1 MVLKFVKG
9 RGAISNHP
17 GRFEQLRRIPYVDDW
32 KTAAEQKKEKIK
44 TEITAET
51 ARRIITTNRSPD
63 IDFDTSINP
72 YKGCEHGCIYCFARP
87 THAYLGLSAGFD
99 FESRI
104 FYKPEAAE
112 VLAKEIQS
120 PNYKCRVLALG
131 TNTDPYQPIE
141 RELKITRRL
150 LKVLLAHNHPVVIT
164 TKSSQIARD
173 LDILK
178 PMAQKGLLQVN
189 ISLTTL
195 DQSLSRT
202 LEPGCPTPARRV
214 DTLKQLSDAGI
225 ETGVMLAPVIP
236 VLNDPEIE
244 AILEVA
250 AKSGAVAAGYVLLR
264 LPLEIKDL
272 FREWLEVHYPLKANH
287 ILNVIRSTRQGQLY
301 VSEYGE
307 RMDGSGPYAK
317 ILHHRY
323 TKTCRKLGL
332 NKIRKKLNTD
342 LFLHSCGQRRQLR
355 LFS

>member
-1 MVLKFVKG
+1 MGQKFLKG
-9 RGAISNHP
+9 RGAITNHP
-17 GRFEQLRRIPYVDDW
+17 GRFENTRRIPIDDGW
-32 KTAAEQKKEKIK
+32 DTMVGKKDIIK

-51 ARRIITTNRSPD
+51 AQQIITTNRSPD

-87 THAYLGLSAGFD
+87 THAYLGLSAGID

-104 FYKPEAAE
+104 FYKPEAAQL
-112 VLAKEIQS
+112 LAKEIQS
-120 PNYKCRVLALG
+120 PKYKCRVLALG

-150 LKVLLAHNHPVVIT
+150 LKVLSTRNHPVVIT
-164 TKSSQIARD
+164 TKSSQITRD

-178 PMAQKGLLQVN
+178 PMAQKRLVQVN

-195 DQSLSRT
+195 DQSLSGR
-202 LEPGCPTPARRV
+202 LEPRCPTPARRV
-214 DTLKQLSDAGI
+214 DTIKQLADAGI

-236 VLNDPEIE
+236 VLTDPEIE
-244 AILEVA
+244 AVLKVA
-250 AKSGAVAAGYVLLR
+250 AKAGAVASGYVLLR

-272 FREWLEVHYPLKANH
+272 FREWLEVHYPLKANY
-287 ILNVIRSTRQGQLY
+287 ILNVIRSTHQGRLY

-307 RMDGSGPYAK
+307 RMDGSGPYAE
-317 ILHHRY
+317 ILHDRY

-332 NKIRKKLNTD
+332 NKIRRKLNTD
-342 LFLHSCGQRRQLR
+342 SFMHPSEQSRQLR